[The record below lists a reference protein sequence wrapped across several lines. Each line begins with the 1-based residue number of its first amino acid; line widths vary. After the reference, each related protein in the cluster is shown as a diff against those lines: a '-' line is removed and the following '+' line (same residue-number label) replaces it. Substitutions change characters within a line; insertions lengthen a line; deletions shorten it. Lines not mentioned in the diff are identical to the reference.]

1 MTPDASGRWLDLPCA
16 LCAAALGAVLAAPA
30 VASDTP
36 SIEQLEQD
44 VRQCAAC
51 HGEDG
56 RSAQMPWNGR
66 IAGQYYEYL
75 VYILRQYRAGRVRG
89 LNGSV
94 MAGAVA
100 HLDDARI
107 KALARYYSTLD

>member
-1 MTPDASGRWLDLPCA
+1 MRRVERYG
-16 LCAAALGAVLAAPA
+16 GLAAGRA
-30 VASDTP
+30 VALVALLALPAGAADTP

-51 HGEDG
+51 HGADG
-56 RSAQMPWNGR
+56 LSSQMPWNGR

-89 LNGSV
+89 VNGSV
-94 MAGAVA
+94 MAGAAA

-107 KALARYYSTLD
+107 KALARYYSTLE

>member
-1 MTPDASGRWLDLPCA
+1 LLRRAFA
-16 LCAAALGAVLAAPA
+16 LVALAAVLAAPA
-30 VASDTP
+30 AADNP

-56 RSAQMPWNGR
+56 RSTQIPWNGR
-66 IAGQYYEYL
+66 IAGQYYDYL
-75 VYILRQYRAGRVRG
+75 VYILRQYRLGRVRG

-94 MAGAVA
+94 MAGATA

-107 KALARYYSTLD
+107 KALARYYSTLE

>member
-1 MTPDASGRWLDLPCA
+1 MGDGPRGRT
-16 LCAAALGAVLAAPA
+16 AAGRVLLAAVLGASLSGPMAAG
-30 VASDTP
+30 DNP

-51 HGEDG
+51 HGADG
-56 RSAQMPWNGR
+56 LATQMPWNGR
-66 IAGQYYEYL
+66 IAGQHYEYL

-100 HLDDARI
+100 HLDDARL

>member
-1 MTPDASGRWLDLPCA
+1 
-16 LCAAALGAVLAAPA
+16 
-30 VASDTP
+30 
-36 SIEQLEQD
+36 E

-100 HLDDARI
+100 HLDDARL
-107 KALARYYSTLD
+107 KALARYYSTLDLRSAP

>member
-1 MTPDASGRWLDLPCA
+1 MRPDGSGSRLTAPRA
-16 LCAAALGAVLAAPA
+16 LCAAALGAALAAPA
-30 VASDTP
+30 VAADSP
-36 SIEQLEQD
+36 SIEQLEQE

-51 HGEDG
+51 HGADG

-100 HLDDARI
+100 HLDDARL